1 MNSAEIVNMLKA
13 RGKDQEAL
21 FALARRTRAQ
31 WFGDSAFLRGVVEIS
46 NVCKQNC
53 FYCGMRRDNRQM
65 TRYQMRP
72 AEVFECAREM
82 KAAGIN
88 ILFLQA
94 GECDGTTEIVEEVC
108 PQVKNELQMT
118 VIACI
123 GNRTRKQ
130 FERLVKAGID
140 GYILKHETSDESL
153 HFKLR
158 SMDLKERLRCVRTLT
173 SLGIKVGGGNIIGL
187 PGQTLESIAEDILLA
202 KKLGVSYA
210 SASPFIPHEV
220 SPLAGEPCGDP
231 HLTLNTMAVLQL
243 CLNVPVP
250 TVSALD
256 LLMDHGQETGF
267 HAGANV
273 VTCNFTPERFRVR
286 YSLYSQKRPNKS
298 LKDLVAMIHGAGLK
312 VVNDG
317 YAVKPGRPPHSA
329 RRPAQTISIRPRAR
343 QHREDAASLATRGN
357 R

>member
-1 MNSAEIVNMLKA
+1 MNAGDIVDMLKA

-31 WFGDSAFLRGVVEIS
+31 RFGDSAFLRGVVEIS
-46 NVCKQNC
+46 NICKQNC

-65 TRYQMRP
+65 ARYQMRP
-72 AEVFECAREM
+72 AEVVACAREM
-82 KAAGIN
+82 KAAGVN

-94 GECDGTTEIVEEVC
+94 GECNGTTEIVEAVC
-108 PQVKNELQMT
+108 PQVKDELQMT

-123 GNRTRKQ
+123 GNRTPKQ
-130 FERLVKAGID
+130 FERMAKAGID
-140 GYILKHETSDESL
+140 GYILKHETSDEGL

-158 SMDLKERLRCVRTLT
+158 AMDINERLRCVRTLT
-173 SLGIKVGGGNIIGL
+173 SLGVKVGGGNIIGL

-210 SASPFIPHEV
+210 SASPFIPHEI

-231 HLTLNTMAVLQL
+231 HLTLNTMAILQL
-243 CLNVPVP
+243 YLNVPVP

-256 LLMDHGQETGF
+256 LLMDHGQDTGF
-267 HAGANV
+267 YAGANV
-273 VTCNFTPERFRVR
+273 VTCNFTPERFRMK

-298 LKDLVAMIHGAGLK
+298 LQELVAMIHAAGLK
-312 VVNDG
+312 VTNNG
-317 YAVKPGRPPHSA
+317 YAVKPGRPPHPAQRPAPNGLDSA
-329 RRPAQTISIRPRAR
+329 RVPGNIAKTLRPS
-343 QHREDAASLATRGN
+343 
-357 R
+357 